1 MKKAAFDSSA
11 LLAVLNVE
19 AGRERTLEMLSEL
32 ADESLIS
39 AVNLSEA
46 HAVLI
51 RRDIPDDEAWRLLT
65 AFEIAIVAFDAEQ
78 ARIAGGLIAQ
88 TRKLGLSFGDR
99 ACLAL
104 ALQEN
109 CCVVTA
115 DRAWKKLKVG
125 VQVELVRGSTE
136 G

>member
-11 LLAVLNVE
+11 FLAVLNVE
-19 AGRERTLEMLSEL
+19 AGREKALKLLSGQTNEPL
-32 ADESLIS
+32 VS

-46 HAVLI
+46 HAVLV
-51 RRDIPDDEAWRLLT
+51 RRGIPDDEAWRLLT
-65 AFEIAIVAFDAEQ
+65 AFEVMIVAFDEEQ

-88 TRKLGLSFGDR
+88 TKKFGLSFGDR

-115 DRAWKKLKVG
+115 DRAWKSLKVG
-125 VQVELVRGSTE
+125 VQVELVRGSKE
-136 G
+136 E